1 MHIHVLSMT
10 LALSISFL
18 HIFVLRGKIQR
29 RAGQLSALSAAIG
42 VPMGLVVG
50 LTNTTSAAYGGMWA
64 VYGWMW
70 MAGSSFF
77 LLSKGVLAVLQGQI
91 KSHKRWMTRF
101 YVSMWCDFLIFR
113 LMLVVVTPFVRQCIS
128 CAFLPMIYLS
138 PLIGLI
144 AGELVLR
151 NKDRQPPRE
160 GSQAAGEVSC
170 LTKSSSMWAT
180 ARLIATVGC
189 ENVHLRCDATDVAYV
204 EKSYSDGGVDLAP
217 AKECLQK
224 KCNSLALQR
233 LDDATTPRLR
243 LGRLAPDLAVP
254 ALICGLVAVGL
265 VAFRRRG
272 SESLEVE

>member
-91 KSHKRWMTRF
+91 KSHKRWMTHF

-151 NKDRQPPRE
+151 NKDN
-160 GSQAAGEVSC
+160 GS
-170 LTKSSSMWAT
+170 WASNYDKMK
-180 ARLIATVGC
+180 IA
-189 ENVHLRCDATDVAYV
+189 
-204 EKSYSDGGVDLAP
+204 KP
-217 AKECLQK
+217 
-224 KCNSLALQR
+224 
-233 LDDATTPRLR
+233 
-243 LGRLAPDLAVP
+243 
-254 ALICGLVAVGL
+254 
-265 VAFRRRG
+265 
-272 SESLEVE
+272 